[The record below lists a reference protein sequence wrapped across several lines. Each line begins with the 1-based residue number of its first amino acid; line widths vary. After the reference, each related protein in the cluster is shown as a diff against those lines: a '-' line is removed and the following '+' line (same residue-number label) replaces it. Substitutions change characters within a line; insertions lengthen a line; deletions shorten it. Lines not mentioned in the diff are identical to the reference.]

1 MQPFR
6 LRNGLYNS
14 EFNINKS
21 EFPMAF
27 IDYYKVLGI
36 DRSAT
41 QADIRKAYRR
51 LAKQY
56 HPDINKDDP
65 KAQERF
71 QEINEANEV
80 LGDPEKRKKY
90 DEYGEHWAHA
100 EEYEAQRRQYEQ
112 QYGQQSTYGDFSG
125 GGFGGFNFG
134 GFGDFTRSEGNTGGF
149 SDFFEQLFGGA
160 RRRQQRPLR
169 GQDYEAELHLTLR
182 DATTT
187 HKQVLSIGDKNI
199 RVTIPAGVADGQR
212 LKLRGHGGEAP
223 QGGTRGDLYVTFR
236 ISPDNTFTRQGDDLY
251 TTISLP
257 LTTAVLGGETTITTI
272 MGETLR
278 LKIHP
283 GTQPDT
289 KQRLRGKG
297 MPIYKKEAE
306 RGDLIVTFNITI
318 PTALTSE
325 QRELFV
331 RLQQLSI

>member
-1 MQPFR
+1 
-6 LRNGLYNS
+6 
-14 EFNINKS
+14 
-21 EFPMAF
+21 MAF
-27 IDYYKVLGI
+27 IDYYKVLGL
-36 DRSAT
+36 DRNAT

-56 HPDINKDDP
+56 HPDVNKQDP
-65 KAQERF
+65 QAQERF

-112 QYGQQSTYGDFSG
+112 QYGSSQQGTYGSF
-125 GGFGGFNFG
+125 GGFGGFDFG

-160 RRRQQRPLR
+160 RQRQSRQPLR

-182 DATTT
+182 DASTT
-187 HKQVLSIGDKNI
+187 HKQILNVGDKSI

-223 QGGTRGDLYVTFR
+223 QGGTRGDLYITFR
-236 ISPDNTFTRQGDDLY
+236 IAPDPTFTRQGDDLY
-251 TTISLP
+251 THLPLP
-257 LTTAVLGGETTITTI
+257 LTTAILGGEATVTTL

-278 LKIHP
+278 LKVSA
-283 GTQPDT
+283 GTQPNA
-289 KQRLRGKG
+289 KLRLKGKG
-297 MPIYKKEAE
+297 FPRYKKDGE
-306 RGDLIVTFNITI
+306 RGDLIVTFSVSI
-318 PTALTSE
+318 PVTLTSE
-325 QRELFV
+325 QRELFI
-331 RLQQLSI
+331 RLRQLSL